1 MVGEWITGKEIMDE
15 YGKAAIQIGRACYDG
30 VLQAYT
36 ADILTP
42 VLEESKLV
50 HYPSYPP
57 PGVNPYD
64 HPQYTVTPSWDW
76 SGYMEETGKGIHA
89 RVSKGLNPEA
99 VARVLRENDIPGL
112 RMEASIGIAPEENMV
127 VQKHTLR
134 LMDKGYFY
142 STDFPCDVNVFC
154 FLYSDF
160 SKWHRERVGYKPDA
174 YTIISVAS
182 DSEIIKA
189 YKQTIGDLLFKRNE
203 VEAWLGIEAS
213 TIPAEPITTPDQSP
227 PAIVEAV
234 EEVPNDKHKLA
245 QNPTLSHVMKNK
257 ITYKEAAERAGVR
270 ERTIFNWVKGK
281 GRPHNFPGLHSRSE
295 FVVFAEGYKINKELK
310 GDTRARNRA
319 SPRGDIENFPDEED
333 SDY

>member
-15 YGKAAIQIGRACYDG
+15 HGKAAIQIGRACYDG

-64 HPQYTVTPSWDW
+64 HPQYTATPSWDW
-76 SGYMEETGKGIHA
+76 SGYMETTGKGIHT
-89 RVSKGLNPEA
+89 RFSKGLNPEA

-112 RMEASIGIAPEENMV
+112 RIEASIGIAPEENSV
-127 VQKHTLR
+127 VQRHTLR
-134 LMDKGYFY
+134 LMEKGYFY
-142 STDFPCDVNVFC
+142 SADFPCDVKVFC

-160 SKWHRERVGYKPDA
+160 SKWHRERVGYKPDT

-203 VEAWLGIEAS
+203 VEAWLNIEAS
-213 TIPAEPITTPDQSP
+213 TIPADPITT

-234 EEVPNDKHKLA
+234 EEVG
-245 QNPTLSHVMKNK
+245 TLSPSEKAE
-257 ITYKEAAERAGVR
+257 IWKEY
-270 ERTIFNWVKGK
+270 
-281 GRPHNFPGLHSRSE
+281 LQ
-295 FVVFAEGYKINKELK
+295 KELK
-310 GDTRARNRA
+310 DYTYPQVTKRKKKRDVFDAEMSIFIEIVIAKEKGYQLSRGNPKLQHISRALKNA
-319 SPRGDIENFPDEED
+319 KENLVPYMLEKYP
-333 SDY
+333 SLPKP